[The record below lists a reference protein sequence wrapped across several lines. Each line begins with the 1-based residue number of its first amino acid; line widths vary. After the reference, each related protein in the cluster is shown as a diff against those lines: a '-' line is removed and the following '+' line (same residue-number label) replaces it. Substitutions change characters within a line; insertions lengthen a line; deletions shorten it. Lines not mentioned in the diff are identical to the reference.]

1 MAIEYVHEIA
11 EGAITVKW
19 LDGAITE
26 EIHVEDTISTLL
38 VQDLLNAIRAAE
50 DTLDGISF
58 GQIASADGK
67 KSLGGG
73 VYGMLTVELLGNWL
87 VYSTKSTGVF
97 RVTGGNLIRHDE
109 SDPFRPNNSITYLN
123 IQSAAATI
131 VSIEGGG
138 GGGDGFTASDR
149 AVLNGIEETLA
160 GVASDL
166 TQVGTDVDQIGTDLT
181 AISTTLGSLNLDLTF
196 LKSKRTPK
204 SNDDVSKRIKN
215 IEAQILDLGRKLRR
229 M

>member
-1 MAIEYVHEIA
+1 VAIEYVHEIA

-19 LDGAITE
+19 LDGAIAH
-26 EIHVEDTISTLL
+26 EIHVDATISTLL

-50 DTLDGISF
+50 DTLDGITF
-58 GQIASADGK
+58 GQIATADGK

-73 VYGMLTVELLGNWL
+73 VYGMLTVELLGDWL

-109 SDPFRPNNSITYLN
+109 SDPFRPNNLITYLN

-138 GGGDGFTASDR
+138 GGGDGFTSADR

-166 TQVGTDVDQIGTDLT
+166 TQVGTDVDQLGTDVA
-181 AISTTLGSLNLDLTF
+181 AIASTLGTLNLDLTF

-204 SNDDVSKRIKN
+204 ANDDVGKRIKN
-215 IEAQILDLGRKLRR
+215 IETQILDLGKKIRR
-229 M
+229 L